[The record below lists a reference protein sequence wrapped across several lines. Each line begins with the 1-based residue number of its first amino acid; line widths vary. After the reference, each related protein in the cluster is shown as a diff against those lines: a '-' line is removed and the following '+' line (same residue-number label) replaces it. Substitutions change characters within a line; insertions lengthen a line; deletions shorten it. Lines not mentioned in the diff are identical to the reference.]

1 LSDMS
6 QEEKDNIDTPKMQS
20 LEDLLKGLDTEENK
34 QPIDLGDTEEEDKF
48 DHLLDNL
55 IEDEEDIDEDEE

>member
-1 LSDMS
+1 
-6 QEEKDNIDTPKMQS
+6 
-20 LEDLLKGLDTEENK
+20 LDTEENK
-34 QPIDLGDTEEEDKF
+34 QPIDLGDADEEDKF